1 MDQTISEVVD
11 GSALAEQAA
20 SQMQSS
26 LDATNELVQSVEKIA
41 TDSAE
46 QVQISQDLQTRAERI
61 VEATQSTGKELLS
74 LTSLTSSMAEA
85 GKRLV
90 QSVNVFKLEA

>member
-20 SQMQSS
+20 AQMQGS
-26 LDATNELVQSVEKIA
+26 LDATNELVQSVERIA
-41 TDSAE
+41 ADSAE
-46 QVQISQDLQTRAERI
+46 QVKISQDLQVRAERI

-74 LTSLTSSMAEA
+74 LTNLTSSMAEA
-85 GKRLV
+85 GQRLV
-90 QSVNVFKLEA
+90 KSVNVFKLES